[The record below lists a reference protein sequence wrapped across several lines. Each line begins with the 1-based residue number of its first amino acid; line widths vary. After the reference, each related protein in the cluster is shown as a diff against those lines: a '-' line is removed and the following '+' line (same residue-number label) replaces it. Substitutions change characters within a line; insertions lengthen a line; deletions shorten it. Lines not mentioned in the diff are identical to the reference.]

1 MELEFKKQRRTLIVN
16 VKGELDH
23 HNSQKFKDEIED
35 QFTKRAVR
43 NIILDLKNLN
53 FMDSSGVGVILG
65 RYRKVKELDGE
76 VAVININK
84 QVKRVF
90 EVSGLSKIIKIYQNE
105 LDALNSLEGV

>member
-1 MELEFKKQRRTLIVN
+1 MKLEFKKQRRTLIVN